1 MLSVIIPVYNE
12 VKNID
17 LLIERVLAV
26 NILKEIIIV
35 DDGSTDGTR
44 AKLEKYAS
52 MSNFKVVLH
61 KTNQGKGAAI
71 RTGILEVSGSVTIIQ
86 DADLEYNPEEYL
98 LIVPPVMNGE
108 TKVMYGSRFLKTNN
122 VHSYWYFYAG
132 GQVVTWFTNVL
143 FGQKLT
149 DEPTC
154 YKVFD
159 SELLKSIPLQC
170 TGFEFCPEITAKVA
184 KLGHK
189 IPEIPISYS
198 PRTLDEGKKIN
209 WKDGVIAI
217 WTLIKYR
224 IV

>member
-35 DDGSTDGTR
+35 DDGSTDGTQVQ
-44 AKLEKYAS
+44 LEKYKTRE
-52 MSNFKVVLH
+52 NFKVVFH
-61 KTNQGKGAAI
+61 QRNQGKGAAI
-71 RTGILEVSGSVTIIQ
+71 RTGILEISGSVTIIQ

-98 LIVPPVMNGE
+98 LIVPPVLNGE

-143 FGQKLT
+143 FGQNLT

-154 YKVFD
+154 YKVFN
-159 SELLKSIPLQC
+159 SELLKSIPLKC
-170 TGFEFCPEITAKVA
+170 NGFEFCPEITAKVA
-184 KLGHK
+184 KLGYI
-189 IPEIPISYS
+189 IPELPISYS
-198 PRTLDEGKKIN
+198 PRTLAEGKKIN

-224 IV
+224 FV